1 MREIDAEAAG
11 RKPLVMARP
20 GREKGEQHKMRE
32 NYLYPH
38 TMFEMNA
45 GCYYGV
51 FMPEDVMKKMVKLQV
66 LYMNQVRTLLND
78 NSDKLLV
85 SSWTMA
91 TEKDTDGKITSSV
104 YVKYS
109 EPVPSYWDSVESR
122 IEIFKPEQPK
132 KVDVYLCDRD
142 TANLIAKEILEEK
155 MEADKRSSK
164 GD

>member
-1 MREIDAEAAG
+1 
-11 RKPLVMARP
+11 
-20 GREKGEQHKMRE
+20 MRE

-45 GCYYGV
+45 GGYCGV
-51 FMPEDVMKKMVKLQV
+51 FMPEDVMKKVVKLQA
-66 LYMNQVRTLLND
+66 LYMKQVQTLLND
-78 NSDKLLV
+78 NKDKLLV

-91 TEKDTDGKITSSV
+91 TEKDADGKITSSV

-109 EPVPSYWDSVESR
+109 EPIPSYWDSVESR
-122 IEIFKPEQPK
+122 IELFKPEQPK

-142 TANLIAKEILEEK
+142 TAGLIAKEILEEK
-155 MEADKRSSK
+155 KEADKRDSK

>member
-1 MREIDAEAAG
+1 
-11 RKPLVMARP
+11 
-20 GREKGEQHKMRE
+20 MRE
-32 NYLYPH
+32 NYLCPH

-45 GCYYGV
+45 GSYCGV

-66 LYMNQVRTLLND
+66 LYMKQVQTLLND
-78 NSDKLLV
+78 NKDKLLV

-91 TEKDTDGKITSSV
+91 TGKDADGKITSSV

-109 EPVPSYWDSVESR
+109 EPIPSYWDSVESR
-122 IEIFKPEQPK
+122 IELFKPEQPK
-132 KVDVYLCDRD
+132 KVDVYLCNRD

-155 MEADKRSSK
+155 KEADKRDSK